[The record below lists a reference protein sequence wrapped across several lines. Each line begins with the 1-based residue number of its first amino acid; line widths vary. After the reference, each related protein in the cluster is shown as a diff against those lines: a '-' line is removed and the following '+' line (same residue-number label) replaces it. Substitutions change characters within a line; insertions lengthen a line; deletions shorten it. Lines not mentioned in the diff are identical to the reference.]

1 MTVRR
6 IFCEGP
12 DDQAAL
18 RELIKRGFQREIKS
32 PKLSQRGTLFV
43 RDGTD
48 EVELTVAGDRERVL
62 SLARDTILEN
72 GSPSNPV
79 TLFGVSFDPDGHRET
94 EWREWIERAYQAWKP
109 VRQGEGWLLTGPFG
123 PVELIPLP
131 WHTALRPHVSLEDSQ
146 NIERVAGLILSTV
159 HPRLAGLIDKWL
171 EEARAAGRTPDW
183 KMSARFWNGLAHPAT
198 SGAGFFDKIFGQDPE
213 LRDEVRRALDGS
225 LLWRGLER
233 LCPV

>member
-1 MTVRR
+1 MSVRR

-18 RELIKRGFQREIKS
+18 RELIKRGFQREIKPS
-32 PKLSQRGTLFV
+32 PLSERGTLFV
-43 RDGTD
+43 REGSED
-48 EVELTVAGDRERVL
+48 VELTVARDRERVL
-62 SLARDTILEN
+62 LLARDTVLGS

-79 TLFGVSFDPDGHRET
+79 TLFGVSFDPDGHSEI
-94 EWREWIERAYQAWKP
+94 EWRGWIENRFREWKP

-123 PVELIPLP
+123 AVELVPLP
-131 WHTALRPHVSLEDSQ
+131 WYTAVRPHASLEDSQ
-146 NIERVAGLILSTV
+146 NIERVAGRILSTV

-171 EEARAAGRTPDW
+171 EEARAADRTPDW
-183 KMSARFWNGLAHPAT
+183 KMSARFWNGLVHPAT

-213 LRDEVRRALDGS
+213 LRDEVRKAFDGT

-233 LCPV
+233 LCSA